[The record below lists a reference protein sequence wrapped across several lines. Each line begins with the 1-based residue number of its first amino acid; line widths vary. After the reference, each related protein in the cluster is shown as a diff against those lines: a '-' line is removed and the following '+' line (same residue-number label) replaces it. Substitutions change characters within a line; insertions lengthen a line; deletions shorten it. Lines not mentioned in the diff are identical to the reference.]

1 MDIAAASMMISASQL
16 SLNVSTALLSK
27 NLDTAEVLGDS
38 LIQMMEQSVNP
49 NIGQH
54 IDIKL

>member
-1 MDIAAASMMISASQL
+1 MDIAAVSMMMSASQL
-16 SLNVSTALLSK
+16 STNVGTALLSK
-27 NLDTAEVLGDS
+27 NLDTAEVLGDG

-49 NIGQH
+49 TIGQN